1 MKYVIASILLLLLG
15 AALIP
20 PGLSAA
26 AGVTAFP
33 SRSALENRPTYDLNS
48 VGREDLLAIRG
59 IGPALAERI
68 LAYRSRHGAFSS
80 IDELLGIKGI
90 GEKNLTRLREHFT
103 LTPPP
108 SPVAN
113 STPASP

>member
-1 MKYVIASILLLLLG
+1 MKYVIASILILLLG
-15 AALIP
+15 AALAP

-26 AGVTAFP
+26 ETAAAIPSGSAG
-33 SRSALENRPTYDLNS
+33 ENRPTYDLNS

-68 LAYRSRHGAFSS
+68 LDYRARHGAFSS
-80 IDELLGIKGI
+80 VDELLGIKGI
-90 GEKNLTRLREHFT
+90 GEKSLTRLREHFT

-113 STPASP
+113 RTLASP

>member
-1 MKYVIASILLLLLG
+1 MKYVIASILILLLG
-15 AALIP
+15 AALAP

-26 AGVTAFP
+26 EITAAFP
-33 SRSALENRPTYDLNS
+33 SGDAVENRPTYDLNS
-48 VGREDLLAIRG
+48 VSREDLLAIRG

-68 LAYRSRHGAFSS
+68 LNYRTRHGAFSS
-80 IDELLGIKGI
+80 IDELLGVKGI
-90 GEKNLTRLREHFT
+90 GEKSLTRLREHFT

>member
-1 MKYVIASILLLLLG
+1 MKYVIASILILLLG

-26 AGVTAFP
+26 AGVTAVP

-90 GEKNLTRLREHFT
+90 GEKNFEKIADWLTVGDPDRKRKK
-103 LTPPP
+103 
-108 SPVAN
+108 
-113 STPASP
+113 